1 MDPTGSYGCELNGR
15 VYSHAQVLAYLLR
28 AEAEVVD
35 ACQIEVNVLY
45 AAFPSLFPIGRGLGA
60 GPYLEG
66 HGLRRV
72 LSHYTGAFAGH
83 FVFVATIAGAV
94 ANELLRRAT
103 LHASTLQQTTW
114 TGATGDR
121 VRVCALLHSH
131 EYNGKEGVIDGFD
144 DTAGRYIV
152 RVVGLTR
159 RLRVKASNLVQGEL
173 ASDEHFDDTDDGDD
187 SDSSEGRTI
196 DLECPETCALCGKR
210 FDGTDDGDDGDGS
223 EGRTIDPEYRKPC
236 YMCGKQDFEDWA
248 FDMGFPGPLV

>member
-28 AEAEVVD
+28 AEEEVVD

-103 LHASTLQQTTW
+103 LHASLQFVYPTTQRQVVQMLHALTLQQTTW

-173 ASDEHFDDTDDGDD
+173 ASDGHFDDTDDGDD

-196 DLECPETCALCGKR
+196 DQRNIGCTIDQRAFEAFECPETCSLCGKR
-210 FDGTDDGDDGDGS
+210 FD
-223 EGRTIDPEYRKPC
+223 DPSHATP
-236 YMCGKQDFEDWA
+236 F
-248 FDMGFPGPLV
+248 